1 LSSCLSFSYEKS
13 GILDSEIF
21 DEDHPIHLLP
31 AGIANTIQQQQQ
43 SVENNPKS
51 NIQYTA
57 ENPLFAPVSNNNESN
72 TNRISAPNN
81 SNPNNNIM
89 TPVNITNRSST
100 PNQNSGGSS
109 YFPPPHRSSGA
120 SGGGGGSSLGDRSNS
135 LGSARDGGGGD
146 RGYSLDS
153 DTSQSPRV
161 GIWEYMFGKELR
173 F

>member
-1 LSSCLSFSYEKS
+1 
-13 GILDSEIF
+13 LDSEIF

-57 ENPLFAPVSNNNESN
+57 ENPLFTPISNNNNESN
-72 TNRISAPNN
+72 TNRISASNN
-81 SNPNNNIM
+81 LNNNIM

-100 PNQNSGGSS
+100 PNNNSGGS
-109 YFPPPHRSSGA
+109 YVPPPHRSSGA
-120 SGGGGGSSLGDRSNS
+120 SGGGGSSLGDRNNS
-135 LGSARDGGGGD
+135 LGSARDSGGE